1 MDKVWA
7 ELRHRSQATWGGRV
21 RAGATEAPRRR
32 DEARSW
38 GEDRGRGWALRRS
51 ETTRRALSGREQ
63 RVTRGARGVGAS
75 AAARRGAEGG
85 YEEEARHIIRV
96 IGRDVFAS
104 SILSSLSVVVHRG
117 ALVFLGV
124 ERDRGLRAPG
134 AEKRTVGVWLRR

>member
-1 MDKVWA
+1 M
-7 ELRHRSQATWGGRV
+7 
-21 RAGATEAPRRR
+21 
-32 DEARSW
+32 
-38 GEDRGRGWALRRS
+38 
-51 ETTRRALSGREQ
+51 
-63 RVTRGARGVGAS
+63 GAS

-117 ALVFLGV
+117 ALVFLDV